1 MQERA
6 MTARPK
12 SVWKAHLA
20 VYGRAYLAGACVAFT
35 GAIAGGAGAMA
46 AGGALYRSAAESA
59 LASLLTGGAAQGF
72 LRALWV
78 ALCFYVL
85 VAAGGAHWAVAP
97 FSVLFMALWGVPV
110 GCACALLWQQGTQ
123 GALCAVLCAAL
134 GALVKLPAMLR
145 AWVVMLKGAHS
156 SLKKLP
162 RPPCLQEALA
172 GALLLLP
179 ACLLQVYVLPAL
191 FRTAAA
197 WF

>member
-12 SVWKAHLA
+12 GVWKAHLA
-20 VYGRAYLAGACVAFT
+20 VYGRAYLAGACVALT

-110 GCACALLWQQGTQ
+110 DSEIA
-123 GALCAVLCAAL
+123 
-134 GALVKLPAMLR
+134 R
-145 AWVVMLKGAHS
+145 AHCCGNRAHRVRS
-156 SLKKLP
+156 ARCSARRWGRL
-162 RPPCLQEALA
+162 
-172 GALLLLP
+172 
-179 ACLLQVYVLPAL
+179 
-191 FRTAAA
+191 
-197 WF
+197 